1 MAQVVR
7 FHELGGPEVLRLE
20 EITFEDPA
28 PGELR
33 LKVGAIGL
41 NRLEVVYRSGG
52 FGAPNKYP
60 AALGSEC
67 AGTVEAIGKGVTGF
81 KIGDRVATIPG
92 FTTLPGFATET
103 KGHECAVYGEQAY
116 VPAEMAVK
124 MPESMSFIDAAA
136 IWMQYS
142 TAYNSMLNV
151 AQLQKGE
158 YVLLTAATSSVGIA
172 AIQIAKSVGAIP
184 ICTTRSQTKVT
195 ALKAQGVEH
204 VIVTD
209 EQDIPTEVARI
220 TGGVGCRVIYDPV
233 AGKGVGKLLDALS
246 TGGVIM
252 IYGVLDMSPAMID
265 PIKGLAKLATVKFTS
280 VFETLLVA
288 EKRAKMTDFVLKGLA
303 NGTLK
308 PVIDKTFPLE
318 NIVEAHRYLE
328 SNQHVGKVV
337 VTVGTQYHR

>member
-1 MAQVVR
+1 MAKVVR

-20 EITFEDPA
+20 EVRFEDPA
-28 PGELR
+28 SGELR

-60 AALGSEC
+60 AVLGSEC
-67 AGTVEAIGKGVTGF
+67 AGTIEAIGKDVTGF
-81 KIGDRVATIPG
+81 KVGDRVATIPG
-92 FTTLPGFATET
+92 FTTLPGFATEM

-124 MPESMSFIDAAA
+124 MPEGMSFIEGAS

-142 TAYNSMLNV
+142 TAYNSMVNV
-151 AQLQKGE
+151 AQLQRSE
-158 YVLLTAATSSVGIA
+158 YVLIAAATSPVGIA
-172 AIQIAKSVGAIP
+172 VIQIAKSLGAVP
-184 ICTTRSQTKVT
+184 ICTTRSQTKVA
-195 ALKAQGVEH
+195 ALKAQGVDH

-246 TGGVIM
+246 MGGLIM
-252 IYGVLDMSPAMID
+252 IYGALDMSPAMID

-288 EKRAKMTDFVLKGLA
+288 EKRTKMMDFVLNGLA
-303 NGTLK
+303 KGRLK

-318 NIVEAHRYLE
+318 KIIEAHRYLE
-328 SNQHVGKVV
+328 SNQHVGKIV
-337 VTVGTQYHR
+337 VTVGT